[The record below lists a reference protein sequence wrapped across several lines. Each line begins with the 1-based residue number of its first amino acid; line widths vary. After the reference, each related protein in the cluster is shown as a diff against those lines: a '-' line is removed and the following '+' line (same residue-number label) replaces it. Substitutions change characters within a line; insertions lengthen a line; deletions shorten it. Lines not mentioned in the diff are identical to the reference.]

1 MEASSDITDI
11 SFADFETKTTE
22 ENECYEEDWRH
33 LKLQKAEN
41 IFASDQTPT
50 PTRLIKNCDEVG
62 LFEDLNPFDLGF
74 QRATEQNVSG
84 TESRTEPVA
93 NDGDSLHTPQVYAV
107 DPPPVAVDP
116 PPVAVEAAAAI
127 NDAPSD
133 SSPLDVEQLL
143 ATTSVPAPIPLEG
156 PPPLQLIQ
164 PQVITWVLPSQSL
177 AMTTEVPK
185 ISKSSASASTNTIP
199 AQTVRPYILPKPR
212 SAPVA
217 HKLPLPPLIAPN
229 PPPPEPS
236 SASLTPTSQLPIKE
250 RLKAIIHSNNNKRT
264 FVPPPKTVKTKPL
277 RDEDCMERR
286 RAAATRYRNKMRNE
300 HKELRLQNAQL
311 QQENQELR
319 DRVARLER
327 ELQQQDKNN
336 NLAVP
341 SNPIQI
347 PGSAIHLVFNVPKM
361 IVPTSTGSSS
371 TDKK

>member
-1 MEASSDITDI
+1 METSADMTDI

-107 DPPPVAVDP
+107 DPPPVAVAST
-116 PPVAVEAAAAI
+116 AV
-127 NDAPSD
+127 NDTPNET
-133 SSPLDVEQLL
+133 SPLDVEQLL
-143 ATTSVPAPIPLEG
+143 ATTSVPAPLPLEG

-164 PQVITWVLPSQSL
+164 PQVITWVLPPQSL
-177 AMTTEVPK
+177 GITTEVPK
-185 ISKSSASASTNTIP
+185 ISKSSSSASTNTIP
-199 AQTVRPYILPKPR
+199 AQTVRPYILPKPS
-212 SAPVA
+212 SAPTA

-250 RLKAIIHSNNNKRT
+250 RLKAIIHSNNTKRT
-264 FVPPPKTVKTKPL
+264 FVPPPKAVRSKPH

-319 DRVARLER
+319 DKIARLKENCSSR
-327 ELQQQDKNN
+327 TRTTIWQCHL
-336 NLAVP
+336 
-341 SNPIQI
+341 I
-347 PGSAIHLVFNVPKM
+347 PYKFLVQLYTWSLMFPK
-361 IVPTSTGSSS
+361 
-371 TDKK
+371 